1 MTKIL
6 FEIVSRVMNIPI
18 EKISDSSGPDSI
30 PDWDSFNMFVLLD
43 EIEKEFDVKF
53 SLEETLE
60 IKNVGDFRKQLEK
73 HGVNLNEWNFYR
85 GVQYQLKLHHIGI
98 VVENIQK
105 SLGEL
110 TKYLDFESTTM
121 PSLVGSQ
128 KVNICFL
135 KTNNVFLELIEPAEE
150 NSPISNF
157 IKKGGGFH
165 HLCFEVDDIHLELEK
180 MKKNGARIVVDVVKG
195 FEERLTAFVML
206 DMKNTNCNLIEL
218 AEKK

>member
-1 MTKIL
+1 M
-6 FEIVSRVMNIPI
+6 
-18 EKISDSSGPDSI
+18 
-30 PDWDSFNMFVLLD
+30 
-43 EIEKEFDVKF
+43 
-53 SLEETLE
+53 
-60 IKNVGDFRKQLEK
+60 
-73 HGVNLNEWNFYR
+73 
-85 GVQYQLKLHHIGI
+85 KLHHIGI

-110 TKYLDFESTTM
+110 TKYLDFESTTV

-180 MKKNGARIVVDVVKG
+180 MKENGAHIIVDVVKG

>member
-1 MTKIL
+1 M
-6 FEIVSRVMNIPI
+6 
-18 EKISDSSGPDSI
+18 
-30 PDWDSFNMFVLLD
+30 
-43 EIEKEFDVKF
+43 
-53 SLEETLE
+53 
-60 IKNVGDFRKQLEK
+60 
-73 HGVNLNEWNFYR
+73 
-85 GVQYQLKLHHIGI
+85 KLHHIGI

-165 HLCFEVDDIHLELEK
+165 HLCFEVVDIHLELEK

>member
-1 MTKIL
+1 
-6 FEIVSRVMNIPI
+6 
-18 EKISDSSGPDSI
+18 
-30 PDWDSFNMFVLLD
+30 
-43 EIEKEFDVKF
+43 
-53 SLEETLE
+53 
-60 IKNVGDFRKQLEK
+60 
-73 HGVNLNEWNFYR
+73 
-85 GVQYQLKLHHIGI
+85 LKLHHIGI

-110 TKYLDFESTTM
+110 TKYLDFESTTI

-180 MKKNGARIVVDVVKG
+180 MKKNGARIIIDVVKG

>member
-1 MTKIL
+1 M
-6 FEIVSRVMNIPI
+6 
-18 EKISDSSGPDSI
+18 
-30 PDWDSFNMFVLLD
+30 
-43 EIEKEFDVKF
+43 
-53 SLEETLE
+53 
-60 IKNVGDFRKQLEK
+60 
-73 HGVNLNEWNFYR
+73 
-85 GVQYQLKLHHIGI
+85 KLHHIGI
-98 VVENIQK
+98 VVKNIQE

-110 TKYLDFESTTM
+110 TKYLDFESTTV

-150 NSPISNF
+150 NSPVSDF

>member
-1 MTKIL
+1 M
-6 FEIVSRVMNIPI
+6 
-18 EKISDSSGPDSI
+18 
-30 PDWDSFNMFVLLD
+30 
-43 EIEKEFDVKF
+43 
-53 SLEETLE
+53 
-60 IKNVGDFRKQLEK
+60 
-73 HGVNLNEWNFYR
+73 
-85 GVQYQLKLHHIGI
+85 KLHHIGI

-110 TKYLDFESTTM
+110 TKYLDFESITT

-150 NSPISNF
+150 NSPVADF

>member
-1 MTKIL
+1 M
-6 FEIVSRVMNIPI
+6 
-18 EKISDSSGPDSI
+18 
-30 PDWDSFNMFVLLD
+30 
-43 EIEKEFDVKF
+43 
-53 SLEETLE
+53 
-60 IKNVGDFRKQLEK
+60 
-73 HGVNLNEWNFYR
+73 
-85 GVQYQLKLHHIGI
+85 KLHHIGI
-98 VVENIQK
+98 VVKNIQK

-110 TKYLDFESTTM
+110 TQYLDFESTTV

-150 NSPISNF
+150 NTPISNF

-180 MKKNGARIVVDVVKG
+180 MKKNGARIIVDVVNG
-195 FEERLTAFVML
+195 FEGRLTAFVML

-218 AEKK
+218 AEKKKY

>member
-1 MTKIL
+1 
-6 FEIVSRVMNIPI
+6 
-18 EKISDSSGPDSI
+18 
-30 PDWDSFNMFVLLD
+30 
-43 EIEKEFDVKF
+43 
-53 SLEETLE
+53 
-60 IKNVGDFRKQLEK
+60 
-73 HGVNLNEWNFYR
+73 
-85 GVQYQLKLHHIGI
+85 LKLHHIGI
-98 VVENIQK
+98 VVESIQK

-180 MKKNGARIVVDVVKG
+180 MKKNGARIIVDVVKG

>member
-1 MTKIL
+1 M
-6 FEIVSRVMNIPI
+6 
-18 EKISDSSGPDSI
+18 
-30 PDWDSFNMFVLLD
+30 
-43 EIEKEFDVKF
+43 
-53 SLEETLE
+53 
-60 IKNVGDFRKQLEK
+60 
-73 HGVNLNEWNFYR
+73 
-85 GVQYQLKLHHIGI
+85 KLHHIGI
-98 VVENIQK
+98 VVESIQK

-165 HLCFEVDDIHLELEK
+165 HLCFEVDDIHLELEI
-180 MKKNGARIVVDVVKG
+180 MKKNGVRIIVDVVKG

>member
-1 MTKIL
+1 
-6 FEIVSRVMNIPI
+6 
-18 EKISDSSGPDSI
+18 
-30 PDWDSFNMFVLLD
+30 
-43 EIEKEFDVKF
+43 
-53 SLEETLE
+53 
-60 IKNVGDFRKQLEK
+60 
-73 HGVNLNEWNFYR
+73 
-85 GVQYQLKLHHIGI
+85 LKLHHIGI
-98 VVENIQK
+98 VVKNIQE

-110 TKYLDFESTTM
+110 TKYLDFESTTI

-180 MKKNGARIVVDVVKG
+180 MKKNGVHIVVDVVKG

>member
-1 MTKIL
+1 M
-6 FEIVSRVMNIPI
+6 
-18 EKISDSSGPDSI
+18 
-30 PDWDSFNMFVLLD
+30 
-43 EIEKEFDVKF
+43 
-53 SLEETLE
+53 
-60 IKNVGDFRKQLEK
+60 
-73 HGVNLNEWNFYR
+73 
-85 GVQYQLKLHHIGI
+85 KLHHIGI

-110 TKYLDFESTTM
+110 TKYLDFESTTV

-180 MKKNGARIVVDVVKG
+180 MKKNGAHVVVDVVKG

>member
-1 MTKIL
+1 
-6 FEIVSRVMNIPI
+6 
-18 EKISDSSGPDSI
+18 
-30 PDWDSFNMFVLLD
+30 
-43 EIEKEFDVKF
+43 
-53 SLEETLE
+53 
-60 IKNVGDFRKQLEK
+60 
-73 HGVNLNEWNFYR
+73 
-85 GVQYQLKLHHIGI
+85 LKLHHIGI

-105 SLGEL
+105 SLGDL
-110 TKYLDFESTTM
+110 TKYLDFESTTV

-180 MKKNGARIVVDVVKG
+180 MKKNGAHIVVDAVKG

>member
-1 MTKIL
+1 M
-6 FEIVSRVMNIPI
+6 
-18 EKISDSSGPDSI
+18 
-30 PDWDSFNMFVLLD
+30 
-43 EIEKEFDVKF
+43 
-53 SLEETLE
+53 
-60 IKNVGDFRKQLEK
+60 
-73 HGVNLNEWNFYR
+73 
-85 GVQYQLKLHHIGI
+85 KLHHIGI

-180 MKKNGARIVVDVVKG
+180 MKKNGAHIVVDAVKG

-206 DMKNTNCNLIEL
+206 DLKNTNCDLIEL

>member
-1 MTKIL
+1 M
-6 FEIVSRVMNIPI
+6 
-18 EKISDSSGPDSI
+18 
-30 PDWDSFNMFVLLD
+30 
-43 EIEKEFDVKF
+43 
-53 SLEETLE
+53 
-60 IKNVGDFRKQLEK
+60 
-73 HGVNLNEWNFYR
+73 
-85 GVQYQLKLHHIGI
+85 KLHHIGI
-98 VVENIQK
+98 VVKNIQN

-110 TKYLDFESTTM
+110 TQFLNFESTTI

-135 KTNNVFLELIEPAEE
+135 KTNNVFLELIEPAQE
-150 NSPISNF
+150 NSPISDF
-157 IKKGGGFH
+157 VEKGGGFH

-206 DMKNTNCNLIEL
+206 DMKNTNCDLIEL

>member
-1 MTKIL
+1 M
-6 FEIVSRVMNIPI
+6 
-18 EKISDSSGPDSI
+18 
-30 PDWDSFNMFVLLD
+30 
-43 EIEKEFDVKF
+43 
-53 SLEETLE
+53 
-60 IKNVGDFRKQLEK
+60 
-73 HGVNLNEWNFYR
+73 
-85 GVQYQLKLHHIGI
+85 KLHHIGI
-98 VVENIQK
+98 VVESIQK

-110 TKYLDFESTTM
+110 TNYLDFESTTM

-180 MKKNGARIVVDVVKG
+180 MKKNGVRIIVDVVKG

>member
-1 MTKIL
+1 M
-6 FEIVSRVMNIPI
+6 
-18 EKISDSSGPDSI
+18 
-30 PDWDSFNMFVLLD
+30 
-43 EIEKEFDVKF
+43 
-53 SLEETLE
+53 
-60 IKNVGDFRKQLEK
+60 
-73 HGVNLNEWNFYR
+73 
-85 GVQYQLKLHHIGI
+85 KLHHIGI

-110 TKYLDFESTTM
+110 IKYLDFESTTM

-180 MKKNGARIVVDVVKG
+180 MKKNGARIIVDVIKG
-195 FEERLTAFVML
+195 FEDRLTAFVML

>member
-1 MTKIL
+1 M
-6 FEIVSRVMNIPI
+6 
-18 EKISDSSGPDSI
+18 
-30 PDWDSFNMFVLLD
+30 
-43 EIEKEFDVKF
+43 
-53 SLEETLE
+53 
-60 IKNVGDFRKQLEK
+60 
-73 HGVNLNEWNFYR
+73 
-85 GVQYQLKLHHIGI
+85 KLHHIGI

-218 AEKK
+218 AEKKQY